1 MQTRVIIIV
10 KGLVQGVGYRYF
22 CYRKAQEYDITGY
35 AKNLIDSS
43 VEVLAEGN
51 KNLVNDFIKELKTGP
66 SNSFVKSVYVEELES
81 GSPENN
87 NTEKMYENFKM
98 L

>member
-1 MQTRVIIIV
+1 MIIV

-22 CYRKAQEYDITGY
+22 CYTKALEYDIKGY
-35 AKNLIDSS
+35 AKNLIDGS

-66 SNSFVKSVYVEELES
+66 SNSFVKSIYVEELIS
-81 GSPENN
+81 ASTDNDY
-87 NTEKMYENFKM
+87 TVMKYENFKM